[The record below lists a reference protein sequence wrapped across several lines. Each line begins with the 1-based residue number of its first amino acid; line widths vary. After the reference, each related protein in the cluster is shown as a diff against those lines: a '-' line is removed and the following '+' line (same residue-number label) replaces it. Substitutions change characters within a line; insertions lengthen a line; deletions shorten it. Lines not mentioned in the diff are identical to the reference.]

1 MASTCYWLQL
11 RNVLMARILRSEPMV
26 ETMKQNITIEADFS
40 GVRNA
45 DEIEKAFA
53 NIQNMASQYANRTR

>member
-1 MASTCYWLQL
+1 MIPNANAISGIDS
-11 RNVLMARILRSEPMV
+11 NNPIE
-26 ETMKQNITIEADFS
+26 QNITIEADFS